1 MKPKPAFMSQELGNA
16 SKCHTNHRKDFFSTI
31 HVAINKQNKYK
42 YIQRT
47 KIIWDVDCHVIPNY
61 RQKAGGGGA
70 VRVDNI

>member
-1 MKPKPAFMSQELGNA
+1 MSQRLGIVR
-16 SKCHTNHRKDFFSTI
+16 KCHPNHRKDFFPPTI

-70 VRVDNI
+70 ARVDNI